1 MATTCRSNGTNDFVA
16 TYCTGEKIAMSTIL
30 LRGIDFH
37 YWFHWSFNNILM
49 NSIARLQSHVY
60 GNCRFKIEKEQIK
73 TVQNNSYFVKSHVR
87 VKLGRLVQLHVC
99 RLQWNMVRV
108 NLSNI
113 ISVPAFLKLAIG
125 NIDSLLKIATIAYF
139 SLVKVKNKNDSKFM
153 KQSLVSN
160 AATVAW
166 FIINSTTSATW
177 TCRTSY
183 IPRS

>member
-1 MATTCRSNGTNDFVA
+1 
-16 TYCTGEKIAMSTIL
+16 
-30 LRGIDFH
+30 
-37 YWFHWSFNNILM
+37 
-49 NSIARLQSHVY
+49 
-60 GNCRFKIEKEQIK
+60 
-73 TVQNNSYFVKSHVR
+73 
-87 VKLGRLVQLHVC
+87 
-99 RLQWNMVRV
+99 MVRV

-177 TCRTSY
+177 TCRAIY

>member
-1 MATTCRSNGTNDFVA
+1 
-16 TYCTGEKIAMSTIL
+16 
-30 LRGIDFH
+30 
-37 YWFHWSFNNILM
+37 
-49 NSIARLQSHVY
+49 
-60 GNCRFKIEKEQIK
+60 
-73 TVQNNSYFVKSHVR
+73 
-87 VKLGRLVQLHVC
+87 
-99 RLQWNMVRV
+99 MVRV

-153 KQSLVSN
+153 TQSLVSNDSN

-166 FIINSTTSATW
+166 FIINSTTSTTW